1 MRLFTICQSMLQ
13 YATCPDAPFAFTH
26 VAFKFG
32 SADWSLSCSND
43 SGGSVYT
50 RELERLL
57 RASLTSSGIVDD
69 DGPRWRGR
77 WSAAKLSRG
86 VRLRMMGD
94 SLAVVTGELGGGL
107 EGSGVQVYRE
117 GRRRTTGER
126 MTGQK
131 GASDGEQRQK
141 YVSCAGCCGGDVC
154 WGILGIV
161 EGSVV
166 LVCLVCLVCLGRVI
180 E

>member
-1 MRLFTICQSMLQ
+1 MLQ

-94 SLAVVTGELGGGL
+94 SLAVVTGSSAEAWRGGRGR
-107 EGSGVQVYRE
+107 GTQWSGIQVYKE

-126 MTGQK
+126 MTGAK
-131 GASDGEQRQK
+131 
-141 YVSCAGCCGGDVC
+141 VS
-154 WGILGIV
+154 
-161 EGSVV
+161 
-166 LVCLVCLVCLGRVI
+166 
-180 E
+180 